1 MKPSRFLKA
10 TVLVN
15 CAVPVA
21 LLGWDAYHGQLG
33 ANPVNF
39 AIRTTGILTLIFL
52 LLTLAVTPVGRLT
65 GQSWL
70 GAFRRMLGL
79 CAFFHGSL
87 HFAIFFGL
95 DRAGSVE
102 DTLSETVKR
111 PYLLVG
117 MAGLLMMVPLA
128 ATSTDGMIRRLGG
141 RNWKRLHRL
150 VYVVAIAGAVHYY
163 MLVKADTSQPIA
175 FASVLG
181 VLLGYRVVAY
191 FVRIGLDA
199 RSARTSPAQVAG
211 ARPAAAPRFW
221 KGQLRVAQIVE
232 ETPDVR
238 TFRLVAVE
246 SSHLPFEHRPGQ
258 YLNVSLP
265 VEGERLDR
273 SYTIASPPTR
283 GGHCEITVKREEHGV
298 GSRYLHDVVR
308 EGTVLEVSAPAGRF
322 TFTGVE
328 ADSIVM
334 IAGGV
339 GITPLMAKLRYLTD
353 IGWTGDIDLV
363 FSVRT
368 ERDIIFRE
376 ELESLRQRFP
386 NLRITITLS
395 RDDSPAW
402 TGERGRISPELI
414 RRVVPSIATRLVHL
428 CGPDEMMES
437 LKVVLRDVG
446 VPDDRVAVESFTRA
460 IHPDTERQSEMPP
473 EPAPVAAGSSGA
485 AYAGVPSITF
495 ARSGKSA
502 PIANGQTVL
511 EAAEEL
517 GVDIPYDCRAGIC
530 GTCKTPLLE
539 GHVTMD
545 MEAALGTRDRA
556 RNVILCCQAHCLDAV
571 VVDA

>member
-52 LLTLAVTPVGRLT
+52 LLTLAVTPVSRLAH
-65 GQSWL
+65 QPWL
-70 GAFRRMLGL
+70 GSFRRMLGL

-95 DRAGSVE
+95 DRAGSVS

-117 MAGLLMMVPLA
+117 MAGLGLMVPLA
-128 ATSTDGMIRRLGG
+128 ATSTDGMIRRLG

-181 VLLGYRVVAY
+181 VLLGYRVIAS
-191 FVRIGLDA
+191 FLGLGRDA
-199 RSARTSPAQVAG
+199 RSDRTSPAK
-211 ARPAAAPRFW
+211 AAAPRFW
-221 KGQLRVAQIVE
+221 KGRLKVAHIND

-246 SSHLPFEHRPGQ
+246 GSDLPFEHRPGQ
-258 YLNVSLP
+258 YLNVSLL
-265 VEGERLDR
+265 VDGARVDR

-283 GGHCEITVKREEHGV
+283 GGSCEITVKREEHGA
-298 GSRYLHDVVR
+298 GSRYLHDEVR
-308 EGTVLEVSAPAGRF
+308 EGAVLEVSAPAGRF
-322 TFTGVE
+322 TFTGAE
-328 ADSIVM
+328 ADSIVL

-339 GITPLMAKLRYLTD
+339 GITPLMAKIRYLTD
-353 IGWTGDIDLV
+353 IGWAGDIDLI

-376 ELESLRQRFP
+376 ELESLRRRFP
-386 NLRITITLS
+386 NLQITITLT
-395 RDDSPAW
+395 RGDSPAW
-402 TGERGRISPELI
+402 TGERGRISPELL
-414 RRVVPSIATRLVHL
+414 RRAVPSIATRLVHL

-437 LKVVLRDVG
+437 LKVVLRDLG

-460 IHPDTERQSEMPP
+460 VHPDAERDGAMQ
-473 EPAPVAAGSSGA
+473 PAPTPAAAGANGA
-485 AYAGVPSITF
+485 AVAGAPSITF

-502 PIANGQTVL
+502 PITNGQTVL
-511 EAAEEL
+511 EAAEAL

-530 GTCKTPLLE
+530 GTCKTKLLD

-556 RNVILCCQAHCLDAV
+556 SNVILCCQAHCLDAV
-571 VVDA
+571 IVDA

>member
-52 LLTLAVTPVGRLT
+52 LLTLAVTPVSRIT
-65 GQSWL
+65 HQPWL
-70 GAFRRMLGL
+70 GSFRRMLGL

-95 DRAGSVE
+95 DRAGSVS

-117 MAGLLMMVPLA
+117 MAGLGLMVPLA

-150 VYVVAIAGAVHYY
+150 VYLVAIAGAVHYY

-191 FVRIGLDA
+191 FVGLGRDV
-199 RSARTSPAQVAG
+199 RSGRTFPAK
-211 ARPAAAPRFW
+211 AAAPRFW
-221 KGQLRVAQIVE
+221 KGQLKVVHIKD

-238 TFRLVAVE
+238 TFRLVAFDG
-246 SSHLPFEHRPGQ
+246 SDFPFEHRPGQ
-258 YLNVSLP
+258 YLNVLLP
-265 VEGERLDR
+265 VEGARVGR

-283 GGHCEITVKREEHGV
+283 GGSCEITVKREEHGI
-298 GSRYLHDVVR
+298 GSRYLHDEVR
-308 EGTVLEVSAPAGRF
+308 EGAVLDVSAPAGRF
-322 TFTGVE
+322 TFTGAE
-328 ADSIVM
+328 ADSLVL

-339 GITPLMAKLRYLTD
+339 GITPLMAKIRYLTD
-353 IGWTGDIDLV
+353 IGWPGAIDLIY
-363 FSVRT
+363 SVRT

-386 NLRITITLS
+386 NLSITITLS

-414 RRVVPSIATRLVHL
+414 RRAVPSIATRLVHL

-437 LKVVLRDVG
+437 LKLVLRDLG

-460 IHPDTERQSEMPP
+460 VHPDAEREGEMPP
-473 EPAPVAAGSSGA
+473 EPIPASAGEKV
-485 AYAGVPSITF
+485 AGVPSITF

-502 PIANGQTVL
+502 PITNGQTVL
-511 EAAEEL
+511 EAAEAL

-530 GTCKTPLLE
+530 GTCKTQLLD
-539 GHVTMD
+539 GHVSMD
-545 MEAALGTRDRA
+545 TEAALGTRDRA
-556 RNVILCCQAHCLDAV
+556 GNVILCCQAHCLDAV